1 MYFCP
6 SQYPFLIQHL
16 LIVQRLDWC
25 LTYLYCSNFS
35 WKISLNSLLNKHFI
49 KFHLFFGRSVK
60 EKVTIYKQ
68 LWMLWNVISLKYI
81 LILDNSAAELQGM
94 ESNGLTC
101 NQTETKFKQDQDFIY
116 FFFLN
121 YIVYFRQIFF
131 AFSLVNSA
139 LVHLQCWSVL
149 VFQSSHIAWLYQHCS

>member
-1 MYFCP
+1 M
-6 SQYPFLIQHL
+6 
-16 LIVQRLDWC
+16 
-25 LTYLYCSNFS
+25 
-35 WKISLNSLLNKHFI
+35 
-49 KFHLFFGRSVK
+49 K

-101 NQTETKFKQDQDFIY
+101 NQTETKFKQDQDFI
-116 FFFLN
+116 FFFFFKLHCVFQTN
-121 YIVYFRQIFF
+121 FF
-131 AFSLVNSA
+131 AFSLVSSA

-149 VFQSSHIAWLYQHCS
+149 VFQSSHIA